1 MIIGLAISPSA
12 SRGASLPPW
21 FPLNRKVAYIG
32 DSITNGSSASN
43 SIYAFPNQSNIHAGL
58 LHNPISL
65 NVVKGTPGDTSAG
78 CLARFSADVIAAN
91 PNVVVIFVGANDAN
105 VANAVPANTYMSNIA
120 GMVALAA
127 GKQIVVCT
135 PPPRVNGGS
144 QPDAVAINAR
154 IVAYRQAILDNAVAL
169 GYRVADS
176 YTALQVGGFLN
187 PTYDSGDGLHPNDE
201 GHQKI
206 ARLVGAQIKASQIA
220 RTSLV
225 AALNANNLIPNG
237 LMAGTL
243 GSGSPTGWINGTP
256 VTSGTAPTLTKIAS
270 PNDAFTSSGQ
280 GYRVDCTAAATT
292 SIRRTNGTI
301 GAGFTTGD
309 KLLVV
314 GKLRANPGALDW
326 DDLCVDQ
333 KTARAA
339 VQFTNGST
347 GADLVAITRSG
358 AIDQEFAMSYTVA
371 GGITQI
377 CHQIRLDLPSGV
389 QASVDAFEWGM
400 FNLTALGLASQ
411 ILV

>member
-1 MIIGLAISPSA
+1 MIGLSLSITP
-12 SRGASLPPW
+12 RGGASLPPW
-21 FPLNRKVAYIG
+21 FPLNRKIAYIG
-32 DSITNGSSASN
+32 DSIPNGSAASN

-78 CLARFSADVIAAN
+78 GLARFSTDIAATN
-91 PNVVVIFVGANDAN
+91 PAVVVILFGANDAN
-105 VANAVPANTYMSNIA
+105 MANAVPAATYGANLA
-120 GMVALAA
+120 GMIALAP
-127 GKQIVVCT
+127 GKQIVVVT
-135 PPPRVNGGS
+135 PPPRASGAT
-144 QPDAVAINAR
+144 DAATINAR
-154 IVAYRQAILDNAVAL
+154 IVQYRQWILDNAATL
-169 GYRVADS
+169 GYRVADA
-176 YTALQVGGFLN
+176 YTALQTSGSLN

-225 AALNANNLIPNG
+225 AALNASNLIPNG

-243 GSGSPTGWINGTP
+243 GAGSPTGWINGTP

-301 GAGFTTGD
+301 GSGFTAGD

-333 KTARAA
+333 KTARAS

-377 CHQIRLDLPSGV
+377 CHQIRLDLPSGA

-400 FNLTALGLASQ
+400 FNLTALGLASS